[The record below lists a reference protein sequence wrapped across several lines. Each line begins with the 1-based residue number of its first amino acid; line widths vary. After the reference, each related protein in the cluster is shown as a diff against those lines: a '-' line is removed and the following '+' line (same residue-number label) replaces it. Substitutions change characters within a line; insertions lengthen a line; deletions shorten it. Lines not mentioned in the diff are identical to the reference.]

1 MKHLLSKWDGQ
12 FMQQE
17 HLQKDSKWQ
26 WYCWSDRWHRTLRP
40 IIRIAKNAKYRQTQR
55 SRPESGHC
63 KSLNTP
69 LLVQPLA
76 TFILQSLPSAVPK
89 LAMGAAMFVLVVLSV
104 SGTGCEAMICHGV
117 TWQGH
122 LLAKSASP
130 PFFCC
135 LSCYWQLLSVP
146 ILLKRTDIGWHWYLG
161 SVLAHS

>member
-40 IIRIAKNAKYRQTQR
+40 IIQIAKNAKYRQTQR
-55 SRPESGHC
+55 SRPESGHW

-69 LLVQPLA
+69 LLVQQLS
-76 TFILQSLPSAVPK
+76 FCRVCLLQSPNWRWEQPCLCRRCS
-89 LAMGAAMFVLVVLSV
+89 LFVR
-104 SGTGCEAMICHGV
+104 TGCEAMICHGV

-130 PFFCC
+130 PFFVA
-135 LSCYWQLLSVP
+135 LAAIGSYYLYQYFW
-146 ILLKRTDIGWHWYLG
+146 KADIGWHWYLG